1 MHPAIF
7 YALYDSQSTSQ
18 GELFMRLAMCGTSN
32 SHWGPMA
39 SLFERATPLM
49 HNCIWPY
56 WFVVAH
62 LSNVISAFVASQQ
75 VAKCHP
81 LSFLLST
88 YFFNARC
95 LVIWLSEHRI
105 FTYRLV
111 LNDHSSATDEHW
123 HLIISQFAENLQYYN
138 MPAFYSDPYILFE
151 DLTCAKIKSD
161 NFCPRVY
168 LT

>member
-18 GELFMRLAMCGTSN
+18 GKLFMRLAKCGTSN

-39 SLFERATPLM
+39 SLFERAIPLM

-88 YFFNARC
+88 FFLTRGALYILNC
-95 LVIWLSEHRI
+95 I
-105 FTYRLV
+105 FFYK
-111 LNDHSSATDEHW
+111 DHSFLCKFHSRLFPEVQLTTSIELFNGLAP
-123 HLIISQFAENLQYYN
+123 IIQYN
-138 MPAFYSDPYILFE
+138 PNKD
-151 DLTCAKIKSD
+151 
-161 NFCPRVY
+161 
-168 LT
+168 